1 MNKAD
6 WENKKVLITG
16 VSGFKGSWL
25 AAALLKL
32 KADVFGT
39 VQNRNNPISA
49 YSLFD
54 LDNKIIKI
62 NTDVSERQ
70 QVYDMINTFEPEVI
84 FHLAAK
90 ALVPVA
96 LRDPRRTYE
105 INVMGTLNVIEAC
118 RKLSMCDRLLIC
130 STDHVFGSS
139 NEIPPNGYEE
149 KDRVS
154 YGGPYD
160 TSKAMMELLVRS
172 YYKTCWVELPSIG
185 ITRCAN
191 VFGFGD
197 VNQRR
202 IIPLFISSGIYKKSI
217 ELKYLHNK
225 RQFIHIHD
233 AINGYIKAAE
243 NLNDGN
249 CRIKTT
255 AAMPVNRTPFT
266 QTFHFALDRYPN
278 GSNVI
283 SMKEL
288 AEIVADLTNS
298 KIDQSHA
305 VDFAPNENDVQKLD
319 FSFTR
324 KELSWSPQ
332 KEFVDSLKE
341 MRLWYE
347 NIKDVPALKTLINKS
362 LNSLC
367 NDILGVV

>member
-1 MNKAD
+1 MNEGF
-6 WENKKVLITG
+6 WEKKKVLITG

-39 VQNRNNPISA
+39 VQNHNNPISA

-139 NEIPPNGYEE
+139 DKIPTNGYEE

-225 RQFIHIHD
+225 RQFIHVHD

-288 AEIVADLTNS
+288 AEIAANLTNS
-298 KIDQSHA
+298 KIDQSKA
-305 VDFAPNENDVQKLD
+305 VDFAPNENDVQKLN
-319 FSFTR
+319 FSFTS
-324 KELSWSPQ
+324 KELNWNPQ
-332 KEFVDSLKE
+332 KDFVDSLKE

-347 NIKDVPALKTLINKS
+347 NINDVPKLKTLINNS